1 VRIAPNWRRFV
12 HAFVSAICR
21 LDCRGR
27 FGVFVSALENC
38 VSRRR
43 RLALIETRFECW
55 VSATESRASR
65 AALTIRQASRLEVKN
80 LPFHAPTDDLE
91 SAVARFAQEPGG
103 GLIVLPTALNR
114 RATDAQVLE
123 DAERPDRRL

>member
-1 VRIAPNWRRFV
+1 
-12 HAFVSAICR
+12 
-21 LDCRGR
+21 
-27 FGVFVSALENC
+27 
-38 VSRRR
+38 
-43 RLALIETRFECW
+43 LIETRFECW

>member
-1 VRIAPNWRRFV
+1 
-12 HAFVSAICR
+12 
-21 LDCRGR
+21 
-27 FGVFVSALENC
+27 
-38 VSRRR
+38 
-43 RLALIETRFECW
+43 LIETRFECW

-65 AALTIRQASRLEVKN
+65 AALTIRQVKN